1 MKRLGVVAVIVGV
14 VAIVANVEVAI
25 TRPKSGTPERAADAF
40 LREIRAEHFEAAF
53 APLRPNGVNG
63 ETEMREKQ
71 YRPMWVWWVADRRE
85 ANGELRLHYKVIR
98 GWVPIP
104 SPVWVIVK
112 NSGGKWR
119 VTGFEAW
126 Y

>member
-1 MKRLGVVAVIVGV
+1 MKRLSVV
-14 VAIVANVEVAI
+14 VAIVGMAVILVGVAAAMI
-25 TRPKSGTPERAADAF
+25 RPKSGTPEQAADMF
-40 LREIRAEHFEAAF
+40 LREIRAERFEAAF
-53 APLRPNGVNG
+53 APLRPNGVNS

-71 YRPMWVWWVADRRE
+71 YRPLWFWWFADRRE

-98 GWVPIP
+98 GWIPIP

-112 NSGGKWR
+112 NNSGRWR
-119 VTGFEAW
+119 VSGFEAW